1 MIRNVIFDIGQVLV
15 DFRWRGYMLDLGIP
29 EKTADLLGER
39 TINAPIWG
47 ELDLGARPEEDII
60 ADMISIVP
68 GHEEEFRR
76 FLDNPV
82 DVVRPFPKTRERML
96 KLKEAGYGIYLLS
109 NYPKSMFELHAEKSF
124 NFMDIIDG
132 KIVSS
137 FEKLVKPQPEIYE
150 LLLSRYNLKREECVF
165 LDDRVVNVEAAR
177 ALGISAIHV
186 KTQDEA
192 MEELG
197 ELLHVDL

>member
-1 MIRNVIFDIGQVLV
+1 MIRNIIFDIGQVLV

-29 EKTADLLGER
+29 EETADLLGEK
-39 TINAPIWG
+39 TINSPIWG
-47 ELDLGARPEEDII
+47 ELDLGVRPEEDVI
-60 ADMISIVP
+60 ADMIRIVP
-68 GHEEEFRR
+68 DHEEEFRR
-76 FLDNPV
+76 FMDNPV

-96 KLKEAGYGIYLLS
+96 KLKEAGYNIYLLS
-109 NYPKSMFELHAEKSF
+109 NYPKSMFELHAERSF

-137 FEKLVKPQPEIYE
+137 FERLVKPQPEIYE
-150 LLLSRYNLKREECVF
+150 LLLSRYNLKREECIF
-165 LDDRVVNVEAAR
+165 LDDRMINVEAAR

-186 KTQDEA
+186 KTQDAA

-197 ELLHVDL
+197 ELLHILS